1 MQRFSK
7 YTLPLVA
14 ILVSTFSISNSV
26 FAQPSRETQEI
37 IGEYER
43 TMQDMQKVAA
53 MAQRQNALRGPCNNG
68 NQRACAEI
76 RQIDQEITR
85 MINRSQMR

>member
-14 ILVSTFSISNSV
+14 VLVSTVGISNSAL
-26 FAQPSRETQEI
+26 AQYGHETDRI
-37 IGEYER
+37 LGDYNNMI
-43 TMQDMQKVAA
+43 QDMQKFTAIVE
-53 MAQRQNALRGPCNNG
+53 RQNALRGPCNNG

-76 RQIDQEITR
+76 RRLDKKLQE
-85 MINRSQMR
+85 